1 MIIIS
6 SFHIRFEQAMIANDW
21 RLANALSILTDVS
34 FYEGRRQVTLTSSFE
49 MLNRTTHEIQVA
61 SHINPTH
68 IIKTDRTNASPKN
81 IFMQAKYEKSKI
93 DECNLQV
100 INPGETVQVP
110 ILLLE
115 SALQQDGKNL
125 GSFWLRPLE
134 EDQQT
139 FIQSLDV
146 PGLKADEASIG
157 FCSNP
162 MHISHIVEESAL
174 MYRESGGNILGS
186 ESFSSGYQLSCPIV
200 EKEEENISPFC
211 YCIEVK
217 RSPLVAPFAGH
228 NVFSPNKSHIE
239 EESFEQVSHKS
250 ARSSDPNV
258 VLSGDVVPK
267 SPQDDQ
273 NDIHGPVAYSLE
285 IHPPMIIENFLPE
298 KARYELMHATRKKVS
313 TKILILYHLVFLL
326 NVSC

>member
-1 MIIIS
+1 MELIYHTS
-6 SFHIRFEQAMIANDW
+6 RIRSEQAKITNDW
-21 RLANALSILTDVS
+21 RMANALSILTDVS

-49 MLNRTTHEIQVA
+49 MLNRTTHEIQLA
-61 SHINPTH
+61 SHIDPTH
-68 IIKTDRTNASPKN
+68 IIKVDRKNVSPKN
-81 IFMQAKYEKSKI
+81 VCMQAKDEKSKI
-93 DECNLQV
+93 DECSLQV

-115 SALQQDGKNL
+115 SALQQDGNNL

-134 EDQQT
+134 KDQQT

-162 MHISHIVEESAL
+162 MHISHIVEESAF

-228 NVFSPNKSHIE
+228 NVLSPNNNNIE
-239 EESFEQVSHKS
+239 EKSFDELSHKS
-250 ARSSDPNV
+250 ALSSDTNA
-258 VLSGDVVPK
+258 VLSGDVTK
-267 SPQDDQ
+267 SPQDGQ

-313 TKILILYHLVFLL
+313 VCHFFWFLL
-326 NVSC
+326 LDL